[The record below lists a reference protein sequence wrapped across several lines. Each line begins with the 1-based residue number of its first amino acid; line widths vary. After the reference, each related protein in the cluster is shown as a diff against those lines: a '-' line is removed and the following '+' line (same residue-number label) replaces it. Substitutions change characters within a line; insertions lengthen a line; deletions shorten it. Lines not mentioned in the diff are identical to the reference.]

1 MIRHTP
7 FASWKD
13 PDAWMEEMKGA
24 RWSSVLKQE
33 AALVNKELEK
43 PEIQHRIGP
52 FLAQF
57 KSASE
62 MAESI
67 PFECGPVT
75 IEWIN
80 QFTKV
85 WKLGDKEH
93 EVRDLVCKDKTV
105 CCTRDIGKGAE
116 SFQLEC
122 WKKDI
127 LAWKRGPVGPDV
139 ALEGG
144 KLYYLGVKNKLIY
157 HELWTCDA
165 ASGNNPILMY
175 TEKNPEVNLSLEKQ
189 PDGRIVLVKD
199 WSQETEFWEVTEKGL
214 KKTLRHEIP
223 AGWHRP
229 YGEYG
234 TEFVWPRLKLLL
246 TKRHGSKILW
256 KCSTTSPPK
265 RLLEISAGQILIDPF
280 SAYAGNTDCLVRL
293 VAPDRTT
300 FYRLNSAGNPEPV
313 NPVQPTGITVKRY
326 SATSKDGTRVYGI
339 LTHLGNTVPEKL
351 LIVGYGAYGLET
363 AVPSVLK
370 RWAPLVRNR
379 WAIGY
384 TFPRGGGDHTEA
396 WGKAGRREGRQKT
409 LEDFEVLIHSAQKA
423 LNISSKKTAIYGRS
437 AGGLLM
443 GATLTNSPD
452 GSLMSAVYTEVPYVD
467 VLRTTTNP
475 DLPLT
480 ILEYDEFGN
489 PLKRL
494 EDFISV
500 GLTSPA
506 DSAAVVASPNVF
518 VLTRTAENDSQVY
531 AYESVK
537 WIRRLRSHDS
547 ADSAPKLCIVE
558 RGQGHFTPP
567 EKTLRQW
574 AVDCAL
580 LDGWIQGA
588 SR

>member
-13 PDAWMEEMKGA
+13 PDAWMEEMTGL
-24 RWSSVLKQE
+24 RWLSVLKQE
-33 AALVNKELEK
+33 ADHVNKQLEK
-43 PEIQHRIGP
+43 PEIQRRIAP

-62 MAESI
+62 MADSI

-75 IEWIN
+75 IEWIS

-85 WKLGDKEH
+85 WKLNDKEH
-93 EVRDLVCKDKTV
+93 TVRDLVCKDKTV
-105 CCTRDIGKGAE
+105 WCARDTGKGAE

-122 WKKDI
+122 WKKDT
-127 LAWKRGPVGPDV
+127 LSWKKGPVGPDV
-139 ALEGG
+139 ALQGS
-144 KLYYLGVKNKLIY
+144 KLYYLGVRNKLIY
-157 HELWTCDA
+157 HELWVCDA
-165 ASGNNPILMY
+165 ATGKNPTLLY

-189 PDGRIVLVKD
+189 PDGRIVLIKD

-214 KKTLRHEIP
+214 KKTVRHEIP
-223 AGWHRP
+223 SAWHRP

-234 TEFVWPRLKLLL
+234 TEFIWPRLKLLL
-246 TKRHGSKILW
+246 TKRYGTKILW
-256 KCSTTSPPK
+256 KCSTTAPPK
-265 RLLEISAGQILIDPF
+265 RLLEIPAGQLLIDPF
-280 SAYAGNTDCLVRL
+280 SAYAGNTDCLIRL
-293 VAPDRTT
+293 VAPDRTA

-313 NPVQPTGITVKRY
+313 NPVQPTGVVIKRY
-326 SATSKDGTRVYGI
+326 SATSKDGTGVYGI

-351 LIVGYGAYGLET
+351 LMIGYGAYGIET

-370 RWAPLVRNR
+370 RWAPLVRNG

-384 TFPRGGGDHTEA
+384 TFVRGGGDHTEE

-409 LEDFEVLIHSAQKA
+409 IEDFEALIRSAQKA

-443 GATLTNSPD
+443 GATLANSPD
-452 GSLMSAVYTEVPYVD
+452 GSLMGAVYTEVPYVD

-475 DLPLT
+475 SLPLT
-480 ILEYDEFGN
+480 VLEYDEFGN

-494 EDFISV
+494 EDFISI
-500 GLTSPA
+500 GLMSPA
-506 DSAAVVASPNVF
+506 DSAAAIASPKVF

-567 EKTLRQW
+567 EKTHRQW